1 MTIVKFPLVILCHE
15 FRSLI
20 STTDLVSFPLVA
32 WLLCINL
39 FIICV
44 SFFILLASNK
54 ITYVLYTSVRTLNN
68 IDYGEI
74 NIEMLDT
81 YVNTNYAEV
90 LNSES
95 NHTFNL

>member
-1 MTIVKFPLVILCHE
+1 MLL
-15 FRSLI
+15 
-20 STTDLVSFPLVA
+20 PLVA

-39 FIICV
+39 FIICA

-54 ITYVLYTSVRTLNN
+54 ITFVFHTSVRTLNN
-68 IDYGEI
+68 INYGEI
-74 NIEMLDT
+74 NIETLDT
-81 YVNTNYAEV
+81 YVSTNYEEV